1 MSEDL
6 SEFLRPGST
15 IESDHPIIISYAKE
29 AIGDLT
35 DPKEMAIKLYY
46 TVRDGIRYFPSL
58 RELSV
63 EGFRATKT
71 LADGQGYCVAKAV
84 LLAAACRAVGVPARL
99 GFADVRNHISTAKMR
114 ERMKTDTFYWHGYT
128 AIYLDGK
135 WVKSTPAFNIELCDK
150 FGLKGLEFDG
160 VEDSIYHP
168 FDKAGNRHMEY
179 LNFRGEFAE
188 VPIDQIRETFMA
200 KYDEWKTGQ
209 RTQSIDF
216 EAEVEAET
224 AGNN

>member
-6 SEFLRPGST
+6 SVFLQPGPT
-15 IESDHPIIISYAKE
+15 IESDHPAIVAYAKD
-29 AIGDLT
+29 AIGELT
-35 DPKEMAIKLYY
+35 EQKEKAIKLYY

-63 EGFRATKT
+63 DGFRASKT
-71 LADGQGYCVAKAV
+71 LAEGQGYCVAKAV
-84 LLAAACRAVGVPARL
+84 LLAAACRAAGVPARL

-128 AIYLDGK
+128 AIHLGGK

-160 VEDSIYHP
+160 EKDSIYHP

-188 VPIDQIRETFMA
+188 VPIDRIRETYLA
-200 KYDEWKTGQ
+200 KYDHWKTGR
-209 RTQSIDF
+209 RTDDIDF
-216 EAEVEAET
+216 EAEVEVEV
-224 AGNN
+224 GNSE